1 MGNTEAVF
9 ISKVIE
15 SNRITLP
22 KHVVEFLGVKKGD
35 FLEIKA
41 RKIDPSG
48 QVVPR
53 RGDSEGP
60 RMTGQEEEGVGV

>member
-1 MGNTEAVF
+1 MSNTEAVF

-53 RGDSEGP
+53 RGEEGP
-60 RMTGQEEEGVGV
+60 KMTGQEEGKVRL